1 MKGKLVI
8 IEGTDCSGKETQSNK
23 LFEKLKNDK
32 VKVFKY
38 SFPSYDTPSGKIVGG
53 PYLGKSYICDGW
65 FKEKAPNVDALV
77 ASLYYAADRRYN
89 KDEIIKRL
97 NEGYIVII
105 DRYVESNMAHQG
117 GKIKDK
123 EERLKM
129 YKKLELL
136 EYEIL
141 ELPKPDLVMFLY
153 LPYFYANILKQ
164 QRNES
169 LDQHESSLEHL
180 KNAEDTYLELAEK
193 YNFTKIDC
201 VKNDEIRSIDDISEE
216 CYQIVRKL
224 IKKEE

>member
-1 MKGKLVI
+1 M
-8 IEGTDCSGKETQSNK
+8 
-23 LFEKLKNDK
+23 
-32 VKVFKY
+32 
-38 SFPSYDTPSGKIVGG
+38 
-53 PYLGKSYICDGW
+53 
-65 FKEKAPNVDALV
+65 
-77 ASLYYAADRRYN
+77 
-89 KDEIIKRL
+89 
-97 NEGYIVII
+97 II